1 MGEGNYFAVLTGDLV
16 KSSRLSEDHLSA
28 ARRALLA
35 AVDEVKRWG
44 KGLVRSKPDFFRG
57 DAWQTVLADP
67 RWSLRAALFLRA
79 RLKSQERVDTR
90 VAIGIGRVQT
100 VSPTRASLSSGEAFR
115 LSGESLDQLAGKTR
129 LAISLAGTVAGDSR
143 RWLPVVFSF
152 CDAIASQW
160 KPRQSEIVAWALL
173 PDPLTYEGIAA
184 SLTIPVSKQAV
195 AKSLAGARWQA
206 IKLALDEF
214 ERTSWASAAGST

>member
-1 MGEGNYFAVLTGDLV
+1 MGEVNNFAVLTGDLV
-16 KSSRLSEDHLSA
+16 KSSRLSEDRLSA

-35 AVDEVKRWG
+35 AVDEIKRWG

-79 RLKSQERVDTR
+79 RLKSREGVDTR

-115 LSGESLDQLAGKTR
+115 LSGESLDQLAGKTH
-129 LAISLAGTVAGDSR
+129 LAIALAGTIAGDSG

-160 KPRQSEIVAWALL
+160 KPGQSEIVACALL
-173 PDPLTYEGIAA
+173 PDHLTYEQIAA
-184 SLTIPVSKQAV
+184 SLTTPVSKQAV
-195 AKSLAGARWQA
+195 AKSLAGAKWGA
-206 IKLALDEF
+206 VKLALDEF
-214 ERTSWASAAGST
+214 ERTDWEKRREST